1 MMNKQ
6 VVIRIEPT
14 RVRVCFDC
22 REPGALWLRPMFVN
36 RTVLGLL
43 AFLCLTACGQSDR
56 TALSSATVGVGS
68 NAPPTGRIPATTS
81 TTFSV
86 TVSTQT
92 TTVTITSPTTTQ
104 TTAVTGTVPTE
115 TATEATP
122 APTLLFGLFNVAE
135 TFAASDD
142 LDAAIVAIRIRYPA
156 VAAATIA
163 VPTETPAGTTVRFV
177 GTLSWDGQ
185 PSVRTVVDVNGTQV
199 FEASA
204 LPPEFVTCSP
214 SPDAHWQTVTIR
226 GDVDGCVS
234 VSLPDGSQ
242 DGQWHEGSEAWS
254 YRAEPAAGSPETWL
268 TGLRLISP
276 ADTPFSLYTHCGV
289 NGAMINGIWWKAVPV
304 LSDRNGNPPPTWGN
318 PSQNGGLHYTSDST
332 AVFTATSTTG
342 AVLIAA
348 LHRTTSNGYPLI
360 CS

>member
-1 MMNKQ
+1 
-6 VVIRIEPT
+6 
-14 RVRVCFDC
+14 
-22 REPGALWLRPMFVN
+22 MFVN
-36 RTVLGLL
+36 RIALGLL

-56 TALSSATVGVGS
+56 TALSAATVGVGS
-68 NAPPTGRIPATTS
+68 NAPPTARIPATTS
-81 TTFSV
+81 TTLLV

-92 TTVTITSPTTTQ
+92 TTVTINSPPTTPTTP
-104 TTAVTGTVPTE
+104 TTAVTVTGPTE
-115 TATEATP
+115 TPTEPTP
-122 APTLLFGLFNVAE
+122 APIPLFGLFDVAN

-142 LDAAIVAIRIRYPA
+142 LDAAIVALRIRYPA
-156 VAAATIA
+156 VAAVTIA
-163 VPTETPAGTTVRFV
+163 VPTGAPACTTVRFV

-185 PSVRTVVDVNGTQV
+185 PSVLTVVDVNGVQV

-234 VSLPDGSQ
+234 VSLPGGSP

-268 TGLRLISP
+268 TGLRLKSP

-289 NGAMINGIWWKAVPV
+289 NGAMINGIWWDAVPV
-304 LSDRNGNPPPTWGN
+304 LSDHNGNPPPTWGN
-318 PSQNGGLHYTSDST
+318 PSQDGVLHYTSAST

-342 AVLIAA
+342 AVLTAT
-348 LHRTTSNGYPLI
+348 LHRTTSTGYPLI